1 MAQRT
6 GAREGREITGYPL
19 GNRQRTNNGDGWNPP
34 RDGDQSELVNMP
46 TRGTVRGD
54 WDSFDINAAQ
64 WPPLEQ
70 EDTDDELHE
79 TAWWQYPEVGAV
91 APSLADEAS
100 AAAAEQLA
108 ERDTA
113 AASRAE
119 QLVDD
124 AADGW

>member
-19 GNRQRTNNGDGWNPP
+19 GNRQTTGDGHEWNPP
-34 RDGDQSELVNMP
+34 RDGDTSELVNMP

-54 WDSFDINAAQ
+54 WDLFDVNAAP

-79 TAWWQYPEVGAV
+79 TAWWHDPEAGAV
-91 APSLADEAS
+91 APSLADDGS
-100 AAAAEQLA
+100 AADTEQLA

-113 AASRAE
+113 AANRVAE

-124 AADGW
+124 ADGW